1 MNYKEVVEDLKAS
14 DDRKDQELIGILDS
28 IKEKSSLFGEAEDP
42 FKMAQEDFFMPD
54 ISLSSAEKRAVNSI
68 LREAS
73 DGSYIYSDVG
83 SKTGSSSD
91 GTGGASFV
99 YSQSDEGCG
108 TERDEAMSNIHAVK
122 IGGNF
127 YDSDESYSDGESEE
141 GSYSGSDE
149 VNIGS
154 NGANTAENES
164 NRGENKS
171 DEDTNYYSGS
181 DEANV
186 GLKSGESDG
195 KVRISDEDANNEVTK
210 IGIRKDYSDDDGCGN
225 STHVEKMDAIDPQ
238 KIFKIDVTKGSD
250 GQLNIFKH
258 DVESIEAKQLFKVH
272 HDTAMQDLSD
282 KGKGPLKYVATLRAY
297 VESASESDEGET
309 QILEVKSVP
318 TKISVRRF
326 YGNKVTLRM
335 AKDRNRYRM
344 AILKKYIAKDRAK
357 KMSKNFD
364 CSSLASDTSTNASS
378 TDVSIISNTTFN
390 SDEDGEEQKRD
401 GEKSDGEQE
410 KQGQKSNGKG
420 EKKKRDEEQDKE
432 DTEPSENGHEQKSN
446 RISEEQKRDGGK
458 SDGEQEK
465 QGQKSNGKSEK
476 QKRDGE
482 QDNEDTEPSVG
493 SMWSEGPSATDS
505 VKTSTETISSST
517 DHKGNL
523 DTGYGTEAAKKVNKR
538 KKAKEGSKAKR
549 DVVKKKNKF
558 KNNKRR
564 AGVLSSGV
572 DGDCDDNYNGDED
585 RDSCL

>member
-1 MNYKEVVEDLKAS
+1 MSYTH
-14 DDRKDQELIGILDS
+14 
-28 IKEKSSLFGEAEDP
+28 
-42 FKMAQEDFFMPD
+42 
-54 ISLSSAEKRAVNSI
+54 AVN
-68 LREAS
+68 R
-73 DGSYIYSDVG
+73 
-83 SKTGSSSD
+83 
-91 GTGGASFV
+91 
-99 YSQSDEGCG
+99 
-108 TERDEAMSNIHAVK
+108 
-122 IGGNF
+122 GGNF

-141 GSYSGSDE
+141 RSYSGSDE

-154 NGANTAENES
+154 NGANTGKNES
-164 NRGENKS
+164 NRGRNKS
-171 DEDTNYYSGS
+171 DEDMNYYSGS
-181 DEANV
+181 DEANI

-210 IGIRKDYSDDDGCGN
+210 IGIIKDYSDDDGCAN
-225 STHVEKMDAIDPQ
+225 SAHVEKMDAINP
-238 KIFKIDVTKGSD
+238 KFFFKIDITKGND
-250 GQLNIFKH
+250 GQLNIYQH
-258 DVESIEAKQLFKVH
+258 DVGSIEAKQLFKVH
-272 HDTAMQDLSD
+272 HDTAMQNLSD
-282 KGKGPLKYVATLRAY
+282 MGKGPLKYVATLRAY

-326 YGNKVTLRM
+326 YGNKVTVRM

-378 TDVSIISNTTFN
+378 STDVSIISNTTFN

-410 KQGQKSNGKG
+410 KQGHKSNGKS
-420 EKKKRDEEQDKE
+420 EKKKRDEEQDNE

-446 RISEEQKRDGGK
+446 SKSEEQKRDGEK

-465 QGQKSNGKSEK
+465 QGQKSNAKSEK
-476 QKRDGE
+476 QKREGE

-493 SMWSEGPSATDS
+493 SMWSEGPSGTES

-517 DHKGNL
+517 NHKGNL
-523 DTGYGTEAAKKVNKR
+523 DTGYGTEAAKKINKR

-558 KNNKRR
+558 KNNKRH